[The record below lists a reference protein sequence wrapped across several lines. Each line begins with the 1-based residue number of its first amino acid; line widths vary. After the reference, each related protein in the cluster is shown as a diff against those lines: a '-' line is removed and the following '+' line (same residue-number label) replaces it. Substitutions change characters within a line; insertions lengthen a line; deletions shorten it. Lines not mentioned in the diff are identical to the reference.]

1 MGNFVGAANL
11 NTTVINVP
19 VLTEHR
25 NAPQVISI
33 QNHSALLAARQ
44 MPQSPTSHPLCN
56 PRPVTPVKVN
66 CLQHY
71 LSGYPF
77 AKRQYL
83 LNGFTYGF
91 SIQCSLSQSC
101 LQSSNLKSALE
112 NPAAVNA
119 KLAKELAAGRIAGPF
134 GVPPFPDFMISPLGL
149 VPKKTPSESRLIH
162 HLSFPRSS
170 SLNDG
175 IPRGSLF
182 RQLCFNR

>member
-1 MGNFVGAANL
+1 MGTANL

-25 NAPQVISI
+25 NAPQVISV

-44 MPQSPTSHPLCN
+44 TSRSQTSHPLCN
-56 PRPVTPVKVN
+56 PRLVTPVKVN
-66 CLQHY
+66 RLQHY

-91 SIQCSLSQSC
+91 STQCSLSQSC

-112 NPAAVNA
+112 NRPAAVNA

-134 GVPPFPDFMISPLGL
+134 GVPPFPGFS
-149 VPKKTPSESRLIH
+149 VR
-162 HLSFPRSS
+162 FSS
-170 SLNDG
+170 QKDA
-175 IPRGSLF
+175 F
-182 RQLCFNR
+182 